1 MALCRTRAHHF
12 LDLAKANSSL
22 SRILCTTPEPDQSPG
37 HLHRILQRR
46 TNFLPIR
53 FPLPVEDKL
62 IDKIWGLN
70 AGQIRLHLI
79 SQSLPSIS
87 CVMTETE
94 VKKVLKISQMEAVRS
109 RLSAIPRSSIF
120 FSEFFRICREQSNTD
135 ETASAIAQ
143 SLEESADVIAL
154 GNLVF
159 LRPGEIL
166 KEIGR
171 VLPPQLTNHEQ
182 RIMKELKEMEA
193 KKAEIDSKAAAGVR
207 RELWCGLG
215 FLLAQTLGFFRLTFW
230 ELSWDVMEPVC
241 FFMTSIYFTAGYGFF
256 LKTSRDPSF
265 EGFFE
270 TRFAAK
276 QKRLLRDSNFDL
288 RRSDGISA
296 SLWKSGG
303 IPAVV
308 KEEFLPSYSSL
319 LLFFLPSCLLLPT
332 PLKRN
337 EGSIY
342 RYSGVT
348 WPVNRRRIKGKF
360 GVARWTADIESL
372 DREPLVRHLKVLM
385 ILEFSDFVLVGFVLS
400 SRSI

>member
-1 MALCRTRAHHF
+1 MALSRSRAHHF
-12 LDLAKANSSL
+12 LGLAKANSSL
-22 SRILCTTPEPDQSPG
+22 SHILCSAPAPDQSPR

-46 TNFLPIR
+46 TNVRPALWPDR
-53 FPLPVEDKL
+53 CTDLPVGDKL

-70 AGQIRLHLI
+70 AGRIRLYLI
-79 SQSLPSIS
+79 SQSLPSIA
-87 CVMTETE
+87 CETTETE

-109 RLSAIPRSSIF
+109 RLSATPRSSIF
-120 FSEFFRICREQSNTD
+120 YSEFLRICRKQSNTD

-166 KEIGR
+166 KDIGR
-171 VLPPQLTNHEQ
+171 VLPPQLNNHEQ

-288 RRSDGISA
+288 RRFDELKQEASFSPLSNERVSA
-296 SLWKSGG
+296 GTNFK
-303 IPAVV
+303 
-308 KEEFLPSYSSL
+308 
-319 LLFFLPSCLLLPT
+319 
-332 PLKRN
+332 N
-337 EGSIY
+337 IY
-342 RYSGVT
+342 QY
-348 WPVNRRRIKGKF
+348 
-360 GVARWTADIESL
+360 
-372 DREPLVRHLKVLM
+372 
-385 ILEFSDFVLVGFVLS
+385 
-400 SRSI
+400 